1 MSNLDVEIYPEYVQ
15 FEVGTPRSN
24 GTLLHIKKE
33 NGDRLVTYLT
43 DLDKLDD
50 LCRDIQKAI
59 YDYRTGKV

>member
-15 FEVGTPRSN
+15 FRVGTPRSN

-50 LCRDIQKAI
+50 LCRNIQKAI
-59 YDYRTGKV
+59 YDYRTGRV

>member
-15 FEVGTPRSN
+15 FRVGTPRSN
-24 GTLLHIKKE
+24 GTLLHVRKE
-33 NGDRLVTYLT
+33 NGDPLDTYLT

-59 YDYRTGKV
+59 YDYRTGRV

>member
-1 MSNLDVEIYPEYVQ
+1 MSNLDVEIYPDYVQ

-59 YDYRTGKV
+59 YDYRTGRV

>member
-1 MSNLDVEIYPEYVQ
+1 MSNLDVEIYPEYEQ

-43 DLDKLDD
+43 DLDKLED
-50 LCRDIQKAI
+50 LCRNIQKAI